1 MIRRLALGAALL
13 ALVAGCGTPADLP
26 AAQVAPVTAEAPPIA
41 APVSITIPS
50 LRITDELVPVGLCA
64 KVVPVTCPDGKG
76 EMELPPVTETG
87 WYRLGP
93 KPGEAGRAVIAGH
106 VNYEGVP
113 GALGHLPAMK
123 VGDLVTT
130 TAADGVQTSFT
141 VYASH
146 QIPKA
151 RYAAETVPLVFSP
164 TGARELA
171 LITCSGKVVG
181 HDYLDNTV
189 VLLRAL

>member
-1 MIRRLALGAALL
+1 MIRKLALGAALL
-13 ALVAGCGTPADLP
+13 ALAAGCAAPTSLP
-26 AAQVAPVTAEAPPIA
+26 AAQVQPVTATALPIA
-41 APVSITIPS
+41 DPVSIKIPS
-50 LRITDELVPVGLCA
+50 LRIADELVPVGLCA
-64 KVVPVTCPDGKG
+64 EVVKLTCPDGKG

-93 KPGEAGRAVIAGH
+93 RPGEPGRAVIAGH
-106 VNYEGVP
+106 VNYEGTP

-130 TAADGVQTSFT
+130 TAADGTQTSFT
-141 VYASH
+141 VYASR

-151 RYAAETVPLVFSP
+151 RYAAETVPLVFTP

-171 LITCSGKVVG
+171 LITCSGKVVN
-181 HDYLDNTV
+181 HEYLDNTI

>member
-1 MIRRLALGAALL
+1 MIRKLALGAALL
-13 ALVAGCGTPADLP
+13 ALVAGCGAPSALP
-26 AAQVAPVTAEAPPIA
+26 ASQVEPVTATPPPIA
-41 APVSITIPS
+41 APASIKIPS
-50 LRITDELVPVGLCA
+50 LRITDELVPVGLCS
-64 KVVPVTCPDGKG
+64 KVVKLTCPHGKG

-93 KPGEAGRAVIAGH
+93 KPGEPGRAVIAGH
-106 VNYEGVP
+106 VNYEGTP

-130 TAADGVQTSFT
+130 TAVDGTAITFT

-146 QIPKA
+146 QIPKVQYQA
-151 RYAAETVPLVFSP
+151 KTVPLVFTP
-164 TGARELA
+164 TSVRELA

-181 HDYLDNTV
+181 HDYLDNTI